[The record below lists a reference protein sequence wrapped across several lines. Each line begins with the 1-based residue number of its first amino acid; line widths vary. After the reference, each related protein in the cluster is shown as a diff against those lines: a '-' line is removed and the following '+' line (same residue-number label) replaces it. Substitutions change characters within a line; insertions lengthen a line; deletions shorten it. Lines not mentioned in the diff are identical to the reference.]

1 MTTIYI
7 KPVKKATIIRKK
19 DVTIK
24 DVAELQGPKKI
35 IDEVYSL
42 IIMTIPE
49 DKSKNYLISVLD
61 IIKVI
66 QRYNERVVIYNLGE
80 VDIIINFL
88 KDKKRENKV
97 LTLLKVIF
105 VGAVLTS
112 GSAVAIMAFH
122 TDTQLPKVFTN
133 FYFLLLGN
141 NDYQPYLVEIPYAIG
156 LAIGISVF
164 FNHFSKIKFTS
175 DPTPIEV
182 ELKLYENQVDDS
194 IIEVLKEE
202 KEGDSS

>member
-1 MTTIYI
+1 MIVVYI
-7 KPVKKATIIRKK
+7 KPVKKANIIKK
-19 DVTIK
+19 KLVTIK
-24 DVAELQGPKKI
+24 DLTRLQGPKDIVNKL
-35 IDEVYSL
+35 YPL
-42 IIMTIPE
+42 IVMKIPE
-49 DKSKNYLISVLD
+49 EQNKNYLISVLD

-66 QRYNERVVIYNLGE
+66 QDFDERIVVYNFGE
-80 VDIIINFL
+80 KDTIICYSREE
-88 KDKKRENKV
+88 KKENKAI
-97 LTLLKVIF
+97 TLLKVIF
-105 VGAVLTS
+105 IAGVLIT

-122 TDTQLPKVFTN
+122 TDTQMPKIFTN
-133 FYFLLLGN
+133 FYFLFLGR
-141 NDYQPYLVEIPYAIG
+141 NDLQPYLVEIPYSLG

-202 KEGDSS
+202 EGKS